1 MNIED
6 NLRAALRR
14 EDPPPGFANRVLE
27 RMPPRRNHAWRH
39 WRWAAAA
46 AVLAVF
52 VFSGVEYRQAQ
63 QRMAGERAKQQLM
76 LALQITGSKIHVV
89 QQKIQM
95 LDHETN

>member
-14 EDPPPGFANRVLE
+14 EDPPPGFASRVLE
-27 RMPPRRNHAWRH
+27 RMPPRRNHAWQH

-46 AVLAVF
+46 AVLVVF
-52 VFSGVEYRQAQ
+52 VFSGVEYRRAQ

-76 LALQITGSKIHVV
+76 LALQITGSKVHVV